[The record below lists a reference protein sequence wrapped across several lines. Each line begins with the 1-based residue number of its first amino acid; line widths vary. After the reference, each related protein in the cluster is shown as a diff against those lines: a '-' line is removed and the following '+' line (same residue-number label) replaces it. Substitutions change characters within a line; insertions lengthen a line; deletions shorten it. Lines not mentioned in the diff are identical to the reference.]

1 VKVTNSHSR
10 FYPVAKTVIGDLLDT
25 LASNEDRLWP
35 RRMWP
40 AMKFDRPLSVGANGG
55 HTPIRYFV
63 EKYEAGK
70 LVQFR
75 FTVPRGF
82 NGVHRLEVL
91 PKGTNK
97 TELRHTIEMNTEGAS
112 VLSWPIL
119 VRPLHN
125 ALVEDALTLVEK
137 NLGLTKHVKGWS
149 VYVRVLR
156 WIVSGGKS
164 GRQSFA

>member
-1 VKVTNSHSR
+1 MNVTNIHSR
-10 FYPVAKTVIGDLLDT
+10 SYPVGNTEIGELLDS
-25 LASNEDRLWP
+25 LASKEDKLWP

-55 HTPIRYFV
+55 HQPIRYFV

-75 FTVPRGF
+75 FTAPRGF

-91 PKGTNK
+91 EKSLK
-97 TELRHTIEMNTEGAS
+97 ETELRHTIEMTTQGPA
-112 VLSWPIL
+112 LFSWPIL

-125 ALVEDALTLVEK
+125 ALVEDALTLVEQ
-137 NLGLTKHVKGWS
+137 NLGLEKHVKSWS

-156 WIVSGGKS
+156 WIASGGKS
-164 GRQSFA
+164 GGQSFA

>member
-1 VKVTNSHSR
+1 MHNVLSPSNLLTRR
-10 FYPVAKTVIGDLLDT
+10 FHPCETYQTDKAGSEEPDGC
-25 LASNEDRLWP
+25 
-35 RRMWP
+35 
-40 AMKFDRPLSVGANGG
+40 
-55 HTPIRYFV
+55 V

-75 FTVPRGF
+75 FTAPRGF

-91 PKGTNK
+91 QKGAK
-97 TELRHTIEMNTEGAS
+97 ETELRHTIERNTEDTAL
-112 VLSWPIL
+112 LSWPIL

-125 ALVEDALTLVEK
+125 ALVEDALTLVEEH
-137 NLGLTKHVKGWS
+137 LDLEKHVKYWS

-164 GRQSFA
+164 GRQSFS

>member
-1 VKVTNSHSR
+1 VKVTNIHTRS
-10 FYPVAKTVIGDLLDT
+10 YPVASTAIGELLDS
-25 LASNEDRLWP
+25 LASKDDRLWP

-55 HTPIRYFV
+55 HKPIRYFV

-75 FTVPRGF
+75 FTAPRGF

-91 PKGTNK
+91 AKGANE
-97 TELRHTIEMNTEGAS
+97 TELRHTIEMNTEGTAL
-112 VLSWPIL
+112 LSWPIL

-125 ALVEDALTLVEK
+125 ALVEDTLTLVEG
-137 NLGLTKHVKGWS
+137 NLSLKKHVKNWS
-149 VYVRVLR
+149 LYVRVLR
-156 WIVSGGKS
+156 WILSGGKPV
-164 GRQSFA
+164 RQSFA